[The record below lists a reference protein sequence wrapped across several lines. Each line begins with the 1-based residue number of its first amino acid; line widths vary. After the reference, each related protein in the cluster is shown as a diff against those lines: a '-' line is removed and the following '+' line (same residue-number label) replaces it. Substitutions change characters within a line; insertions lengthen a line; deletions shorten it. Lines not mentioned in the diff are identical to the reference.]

1 MPVGLEQ
8 HAGRVLGAR
17 YHLLAPLGAGASAVV
32 YVAEDL
38 TLRRRVAVK
47 VLHPGLAGDER
58 FRRRFRAEAHASAQ
72 LSHPH
77 IVAVF
82 DWADADTRSDGQ
94 IEPAYL
100 VSELLVGG
108 SLRTLLDHD
117 RTLSLS
123 QTLLIGL
130 QAAQGLAHA
139 HERGFVHRDIKPANL
154 LFDGGGRLRI
164 ADFGIARALAEAAWT
179 EPEDSLI
186 GTARYAAPEQA
197 ASGPV
202 EGRSDVYALAVT
214 LVEAA
219 TGEVL
224 LSAPTAL
231 ATMVLRQG
239 TDLPIPDALGPLAEV
254 LRCAGRADVA
264 DRLTADQL
272 VEALMALAPSMPR
285 PAALPLTMLS
295 VVDRAGEQATLV
307 LTDTDATVELRHAVV
322 DSTDVHPTEIG
333 PDETVVGLPDSGTE
347 EPGLAVSEVGMP
359 ADPPATGT
367 RSARPSRRRRT
378 SRRRRAA
385 LVVALLA
392 MVAGAI
398 YVASILGDRSPEVVA
413 PVTHPVGGYVG
424 RSADEVEAEIKANRW
439 RVAST
444 RTREDGFERGT
455 VVRQS
460 PAPGVALE
468 EGAEVSLVISDGF
481 TLRVVPQLEGL
492 VREDALAAL
501 SASSLLMGDT
511 GEEYSETVP
520 VDVII
525 RASLPAGQEVESDTT
540 VDLVWSLG
548 PEPRVI
554 PEYVGQSAAEAAA
567 ALEGA
572 GLVIAL
578 TEEYSQ
584 SVPEGLVI
592 SVTPAAGQ
600 LVEKGGTVG
609 IVVSLGLPFVTVP
622 DVSGMPAVEAAD
634 ALAAD
639 GFDVVDTVGPPNAE
653 VLATSPPAGDSVRQG
668 SEIVIFTRQ

>member
-17 YHLLAPLGAGASAVV
+17 YRLLAPLGAGASAVV

-38 TLRRRVAVK
+38 KLRRRVAVK

-82 DWADADTRSDGQ
+82 DWADAETRSDGQ

-197 ASGPV
+197 TGGPI

-219 TGEVL
+219 TGEIP

-239 TDLPIPDALGPLAEV
+239 ADLPIPDALGPLAEV
-254 LRCAGRADVA
+254 LRCAGKADVGA
-264 DRLTADQL
+264 RLTADQL
-272 VEALMALAPSMPR
+272 VEALMTLAPSMPR

-295 VVDRAGEQATLV
+295 VVDRTDEQATLV
-307 LTDTDATVELRHAVV
+307 LTDPDATVDLRHAVI
-322 DSTDVHPTEIG
+322 DSTDVHRQRSALTRRSSGSRTIG
-333 PDETVVGLPDSGTE
+333 PTS
-347 EPGLAVSEVGMP
+347 
-359 ADPPATGT
+359 
-367 RSARPSRRRRT
+367 RARPSMAGCRPTHRRQ
-378 SRRRRAA
+378 
-385 LVVALLA
+385 
-392 MVAGAI
+392 AI
-398 YVASILGDRSPEVVA
+398 
-413 PVTHPVGGYVG
+413 G
-424 RSADEVEAEIKANRW
+424 REHR
-439 RVAST
+439 
-444 RTREDGFERGT
+444 
-455 VVRQS
+455 
-460 PAPGVALE
+460 
-468 EGAEVSLVISDGF
+468 
-481 TLRVVPQLEGL
+481 
-492 VREDALAAL
+492 
-501 SASSLLMGDT
+501 
-511 GEEYSETVP
+511 
-520 VDVII
+520 
-525 RASLPAGQEVESDTT
+525 
-540 VDLVWSLG
+540 
-548 PEPRVI
+548 
-554 PEYVGQSAAEAAA
+554 
-567 ALEGA
+567 
-572 GLVIAL
+572 
-578 TEEYSQ
+578 
-584 SVPEGLVI
+584 
-592 SVTPAAGQ
+592 
-600 LVEKGGTVG
+600 TVG
-609 IVVSLGLPFVTVP
+609 DG
-622 DVSGMPAVEAAD
+622 GAV
-634 ALAAD
+634 
-639 GFDVVDTVGPPNAE
+639 GFGP
-653 VLATSPPAGDSVRQG
+653 R
-668 SEIVIFTRQ
+668 